1 MDSYIEQTNMKLQ
14 TNIVNDIKREID
26 SVSIEVG
33 ALDSHLTNFEDDTTS
48 ELDNLNSKMEQI
60 EKTNSMIK
68 TELEEVNS
76 KMDKMEI
83 VITKL
88 DGLHSLLVKSS
99 GEIFRE
105 LDELESNVGEK
116 LDKLHGQKCSCT
128 CSGIDTPTEAPTKPP
143 TEAPTKPPTE
153 APTKP
158 PTEAPTKP
166 PTEAPTKP
174 PTEAP
179 TKPPTEAPTKPP
191 TEAPTKPPTEA
202 PTEQQSPCEGTGWR
216 RVAYLNM
223 ADPDASCPL
232 GWKLNI
238 FDSQRVCGRASDGID
253 SCDPT
258 TFSVGGEEYSQVCG
272 KIKAYQFETALG
284 FMTPIDSTYTTID
297 TRYADGVSLTHGSP
311 RQHIWTFAVGMYE
324 RDAPFCPCDE
334 TTGTPSFVEKD
345 YFCESG
351 LDDLT
356 SNIGFVSTD
365 PLWDGKDCSANP
377 ACCSLNNPPYFLKD
391 LQALTTDDIE
401 ARICLALPGQDSDLL
416 VEEIELYV
424 KWISS
429 LTQST
434 AYIDQSVKLVHD
446 NNWVPVQGCSYS
458 IEANVCMQSPH
469 VFLL

>member
-88 DGLHSLLVKSS
+88 DDLHSLLVKSS
-99 GEIFRE
+99 EEILRE

-128 CSGIDTPTEAPTKPP
+128 CSGIDT
-143 TEAPTKPPTE
+143 
-153 APTKP
+153 
-158 PTEAPTKP
+158 
-166 PTEAPTKP
+166 
-174 PTEAP
+174 
-179 TKPPTEAPTKPP
+179 
-191 TEAPTKPPTEA
+191 PTEA

-232 GWKLNI
+232 GWKLNT
-238 FDSQRVCGRASDGID
+238 FDSQRVCGRASDGFD

-272 KIKAYQFETALG
+272 RIKAYQFETPLG
-284 FMTPIDSTYTTID
+284 FLVPADADYTID

-311 RQHIWTFAVGMYE
+311 RQHIWTFGAGAYE
-324 RDAPFCPCDE
+324 ENFDFCPCSLDKDYRV
-334 TTGTPSFVEKD
+334 PYFVGKD

-351 LDDLT
+351 RNRASEIPPT
-356 SNIGFVSTD
+356 GFISND

-377 ACCSLNNPPYFLKD
+377 ACCTFNTPPYFLKE
-391 LQALTTDDIE
+391 LEAPTTDGIE
-401 ARICLALPGQDSDLL
+401 ARICLSRMAESADIM

-434 AYIDQSVKLVHD
+434 AFSNNNDIDQSVKLVHD
-446 NNWVPVQGCSYS
+446 NN
-458 IEANVCMQSPH
+458 
-469 VFLL
+469 